1 MTDTDIMA
9 LAFEYR
15 HAIDDRGTKYR
26 ALREAIDRLN
36 DDNASLREQNTMLDQ
51 KLAELDQRL
60 DDARSE
66 CSALKVNEQNLT
78 ERLAAGEPILYIH
91 PDTFAMASAHV
102 GAWKPGHD
110 RDGYI
115 PLYTTPQP
123 AAERVQRKP
132 LTDDRVREI
141 ALDYSLPYSSGEF
154 ARAIER
160 AHGIGSKP

>member
-1 MTDTDIMA
+1 MTDTDKIMA
-9 LAFEYR
+9 LAMDYR
-15 HAIDDRGTKYR
+15 DAPNAQAGAAYKTLRTAIDD
-26 ALREAIDRLN
+26 L
-36 DDNASLREQNTMLDQ
+36 
-51 KLAELDQRL
+51 LAELDQRL

-66 CSALKVNEQNLT
+66 ATALRVNEQNLT